1 MEEEAH
7 ASPDPN
13 QPLAEAADPEPASA
27 SAPGAEEVASSPA
40 TEEGSPM
47 DPGSDGSPGKSP
59 SKKKKKFRTPSFLK
73 KSKKKSDS

>member
-1 MEEEAH
+1 MAEEAH
-7 ASPDPN
+7 GSPDPT
-13 QPLAEAADPEPASA
+13 QPLAEADPEPASA
-27 SAPGAEEVASSPA
+27 SAPGAEEVASPA